1 MNYVNVPHYEELSV
15 NKLWPTLKDD
25 AEFNIYFQDKYPDDK
40 GPNHDYFFNILN
52 TVYPDYLQQ
61 VTEHAS
67 KQRFTASGEEMKEQ
81 TIKVTDHWYDELS
94 KMPFISCKLIIYLI
108 FIVLFLIEKNGKTIN
123 LLKAKAKPISPK
135 KKRNYIPSLG
145 TIKDFKEA

>member
-25 AEFNIYFQDKYPDDK
+25 DDFNIYFQDKYPDDK

-67 KQRFTASGEEMKEQ
+67 KQRFTAEGEDMKDQ
-81 TIKVTDHWYDELS
+81 TIRVSDKWYDELS
-94 KMPFISCKLIIYLI
+94 RMPFISCKLTIY
-108 FIVLFLIEKNGKTIN
+108 N
-123 LLKAKAKPISPK
+123 LSHIH
-135 KKRNYIPSLG
+135 I
-145 TIKDFKEA
+145 